1 MGGARPRVPGGAVVL
16 MVLMVLQVVRFARHR
31 AIRRS
36 IETPTPSGTFP
47 VPQTRWN
54 IRRRMAALRERIL

>member
-1 MGGARPRVPGGAVVL
+1 VPGGAVVL
-16 MVLMVLQVVRFARHR
+16 MVHQVVRFAHRR

-47 VPQTRWN
+47 VPRIRWN
-54 IRRRMAALRERIL
+54 IRRRTAAVRERIL